1 MVLAVSII
9 ATIADA
15 VKLSGRVKSCPG
27 WQLNRMPEVKRFV
40 QGERDGAIGYENV
53 SVVYESHAKPILT
66 VFHDSVEVEEVSLSD
81 MQFDAIHAI
90 MVEKGFVKKSADLFD
105 TDGYLIHD
113 TTEDA
118 TDDENDEIIDDDYV
132 FKDDWS
138 NDDDDMEDDDD
149 FYDDDHFDSE
159 DDMDDDDDDVQRND
173 EL

>member
-1 MVLAVSII
+1 
-9 ATIADA
+9 
-15 VKLSGRVKSCPG
+15 
-27 WQLNRMPEVKRFV
+27 MPEVKKFV

-105 TDGYLIHD
+105 ADGNLLI
-113 TTEDA
+113 EDA
-118 TDDENDEIIDDDYV
+118 DD
-132 FKDDWS
+132 
-138 NDDDDMEDDDD
+138 
-149 FYDDDHFDSE
+149 
-159 DDMDDDDDDVQRND
+159 DDMDDDDDDIDDDDEFDIDDDDDDDMDDDDMDDDDMDDDDMDNDSDDSEDDFVERNEVTGE